1 MFHDSI
7 HCCVRTCANRTSL
20 VIYEYVD
27 IFIFLSFVFEFVL
40 YLFDSNIGTYLVSIQ
55 CYDILRPLYMYECN
69 I

>member
-27 IFIFLSFVFEFVL
+27 IYHSSFNVYSCLLCLNLSCI
-40 YLFDSNIGTYLVSIQ
+40 YLIP
-55 CYDILRPLYMYECN
+55 ILAH